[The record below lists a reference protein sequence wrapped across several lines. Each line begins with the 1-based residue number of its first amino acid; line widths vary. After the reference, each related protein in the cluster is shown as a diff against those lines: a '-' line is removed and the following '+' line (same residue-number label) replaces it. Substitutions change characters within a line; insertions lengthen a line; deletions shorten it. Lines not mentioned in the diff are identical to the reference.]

1 MFLIYILVATT
12 CIACGMA
19 HNGTMP
25 QFVDAPS
32 FCIVFIPS
40 TVLTIASYGWNNVR
54 HTFSIST
61 TETSPNPEIL
71 YRTASSFGMNCI
83 WIGILSM
90 LIGAVKILACFELEN
105 LDHIGPAA
113 GVMLLP
119 LTYGL
124 CAYTLFAKPFADR
137 WQKTIHLAE

>member
-1 MFLIYILVATT
+1 MFLFYLLIATT
-12 CIACGMA
+12 CIVSGMA
-19 HNGTMP
+19 HNGTLP

-32 FCIVFIPS
+32 LCIVFIPS
-40 TVLTIASYGWNNVR
+40 TALTIASYGWSNVR
-54 HTFSIST
+54 RAFSISS
-61 TETSPNPEIL
+61 TETSPNLEIL
-71 YRTASSFGMNCI
+71 YRTAAAFGTNCL

-90 LIGAVKILACFELEN
+90 LIGAVKILASFEIEH

-124 CAYTLFAKPFADR
+124 CVHTLFAKPIADR
-137 WQKTIHLAE
+137 WKKKECSVD